1 MSKKEFKYILTNK
14 GQGVYRIILNRPDRL
29 NALNYPMIMEI
40 IEVFEKLMKDKTV
53 RVILIEGKEK
63 NFCAGDDLKSMGEHG
78 LQFKPLE
85 DGSRLPHQKLIKLI
99 REIQKPVIALL
110 QGYCFGAGFE
120 LALACDFRLAA
131 DNLEMGDHRIR
142 RAICMLSGASWFLP
156 RLVGLAKATE
166 IILTGKHLDSKEA
179 LEIGLI
185 TKSFPSSNFKEHAQ
199 KFIDKI
205 ANLPTKCL
213 GYNKAMLNFSQT
225 HDLFPSLQNEFDLYC
240 KNFATRDYR
249 EGVQSFLE
257 KREPKFKGR

>member
-14 GQGVYRIILNRPDRL
+14 EQRVYRIILNRPGRL

-53 RVILIEGKEK
+53 RVILIEGKGK
-63 NFCAGDDLKSMGEHG
+63 AFCAGDDLKSMGENG
-78 LQFKPLE
+78 FQFKPLE
-85 DGSRLPHQKLIKLI
+85 DESRLPHQKMIRLI

-110 QGYCFGAGFE
+110 HGYCFGAGFE

-142 RAICMLSGASWFLP
+142 RAICMMSGASWFLP
-156 RLVGLAKATE
+156 RLVGFAKATE
-166 IILTGKHLDSKEA
+166 IILTGKHLDSSEA
-179 LEIGLI
+179 LDTGLI
-185 TKSFPSSNFKEHAQ
+185 TKSYPSSTFKEQTQ
-199 KFIDKI
+199 KFINRI

-240 KNFATRDYR
+240 KNFGTRDYR